1 MLATLRTLNTI
12 MLVLVLSELLAVF
25 LVSSSIV
32 VRAVILQST
41 RDPPSWLVETWLLA
55 FATGWCLPLFVV
67 QLFSQPLNAFLHD
80 DYDPGWQSF
89 TRLEPPRA
97 PRRQPA
103 PPVPPPVPVPV
114 PALRPVTPPLRQL
127 APPRAPTP
135 GDASRFIGV
144 QVRGLDTTCRE
155 CGAQHVTTPYGN
167 IACLRGHPKRA

>member
-12 MLVLVLSELLAVF
+12 ALMLVLCELLAVF

-32 VRAVILQST
+32 VRAVILRST
-41 RDPPSWLVETWLLA
+41 QDPPPWLIETWLLA
-55 FATGWCLPLFVV
+55 FAAGWCLPLFVV
-67 QLFSQPLNAFLHD
+67 QLLSQPLDTFLHD

-89 TRLEPPRA
+89 TRLEPPRLPRKPPMSA
-97 PRRQPA
+97 PLPMLPLPA
-103 PPVPPPVPVPV
+103 P
-114 PALRPVTPPLRQL
+114 RPVTPPLRQL

-135 GDASRFIGV
+135 SDASRFIGV